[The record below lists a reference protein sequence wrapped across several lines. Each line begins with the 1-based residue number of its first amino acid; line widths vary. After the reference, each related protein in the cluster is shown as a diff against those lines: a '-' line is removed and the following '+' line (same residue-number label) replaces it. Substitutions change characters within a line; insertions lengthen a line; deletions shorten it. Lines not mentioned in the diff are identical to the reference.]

1 MIKRILYIVNMIFVL
16 IILGT
21 YAGSYIRPESF
32 SFLSLFNYLYPFAL
46 LVNLLFCI
54 LWAFWKWKFI
64 IVPLATIFIGLGYI
78 PRLVG
83 FSGERTAENETEKI
97 KVMTYNVGYFSHETQ
112 QTSELRQRNCDSIFN
127 VIKNEN
133 PDIVCLQEYS
143 SAKKG
148 QHAFHR
154 RMIEELGYDYHY
166 SPIDNKWS
174 VGGNAIYSKY
184 KIDRSG
190 CLFPMIENFNSF
202 TFADIKK
209 GTKTFRV
216 YNLHLASYKILPE
229 EKEQVGKIASGDV
242 LDKETS
248 KSIVGKLISANK
260 IRSEETR
267 QITNI
272 LQQTKHRYLLVG
284 DFNSTPFSYTYHEFS
299 KYASDSFCQVGSGFS
314 GTYVGPLPSYR
325 IDYIFCSEGINPL
338 TYLCADYVFSDHKP
352 VIIEFEL
359 SEK

>member
-1 MIKRILYIVNMIFVL
+1 MIKRILYIVNMVFVL

-21 YAGSYIRPESF
+21 YAGSYIRPEAF
-32 SFLSLFNYLYPFAL
+32 PLLSLFNYLYPFAL
-46 LVNLLFCI
+46 LINLLFCL
-54 LWAFWKWKFI
+54 LWAFWKWKFLF
-64 IVPLATIFIGLGYI
+64 VPLGVVFIGFGYI

-83 FSGERTAENETEKI
+83 FSGERTAQSETEKI
-97 KVMTYNVGYFSHETQ
+97 KIMTYNVENFSHETQ

-127 VIKNEN
+127 AIKNEN

-148 QHAFHR
+148 QTSFHR
-154 RMIEELGYDYHY
+154 RLIEELGYEYHY

-174 VGGNAIYSKY
+174 VGGNTIYSKY

-190 CLFPMIENFNSF
+190 CLFPMIENFRSF
-202 TFADIKK
+202 TFADVKK
-209 GTKTFRV
+209 GKNTFRI
-216 YNLHLASYKILPE
+216 YNIHLASYKILPE
-229 EKEQVGKIASGDV
+229 EKEQVGKVTKGEV

-260 IRSEETR
+260 IRSSETR
-267 QITNI
+267 QMIDL
-272 LQQTKHRYLLVG
+272 LQQTKHRYIVVG

-299 KYASDSFCQVGSGFS
+299 KYASDSFCEVGSGFS

-325 IDYIFCSEGINPL
+325 IDYILCSKGIKPL
-338 TYLCADYVFSDHKP
+338 TYLCGDYVFSDHKP
-352 VIIEFEL
+352 VIVEFEL
-359 SEK
+359 NEK